1 MLFYLL
7 SADELRDLFERLG
20 YELSAETISRTID
33 YYLARTSHGSTLSR
47 IVHSW
52 VLARSDR
59 ERSWEQFSQALE
71 SDVADVQGGTT
82 SEGIHLG
89 AMAGTVDLL
98 QRGYAGLETRG
109 DVLWF
114 DPALPKEL
122 QTLEFE
128 IHYRG
133 HRLLVRITSERL
145 RLSTI
150 PSEVAPI
157 RVGFGDEVVELTPG
171 STAEWPLT
179 G

>member
-1 MLFYLL
+1 
-7 SADELRDLFERLG
+7 
-20 YELSAETISRTID
+20 
-33 YYLARTSHGSTLSR
+33 
-47 IVHSW
+47 

-82 SEGIHLG
+82 PEGIHLG

-114 DPALPKEL
+114 GPALPKEL
-122 QTLEFE
+122 QALEFE

-133 HRLLVRITSERL
+133 HRLLVRITPERL
-145 RLSTI
+145 RVGTI

>member
-1 MLFYLL
+1 
-7 SADELRDLFERLG
+7 
-20 YELSAETISRTID
+20 
-33 YYLARTSHGSTLSR
+33 
-47 IVHSW
+47 
-52 VLARSDR
+52 
-59 ERSWEQFSQALE
+59 
-71 SDVADVQGGTT
+71 
-82 SEGIHLG
+82 
-89 AMAGTVDLL
+89 MAGTVDLL
-98 QRGYAGLETRG
+98 QRGYAGIEARG

-114 DPALPKEL
+114 NPALPTKL

-133 HRLLVRITSERL
+133 HRLQVRIASERL

-157 RVGFGDEVVELTPG
+157 RVGFGDEVLELAPG